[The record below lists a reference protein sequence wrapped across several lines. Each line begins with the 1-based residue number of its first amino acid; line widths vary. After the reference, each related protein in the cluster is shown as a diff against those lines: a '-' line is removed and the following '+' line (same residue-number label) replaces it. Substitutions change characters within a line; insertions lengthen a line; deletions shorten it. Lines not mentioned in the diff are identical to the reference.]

1 MESEVFYSISIPCHT
16 YKSKHYSEE
25 HMEQMMEE
33 ARRLAKSEDRAIYIM
48 KSIKKI
54 EFNAFVETDLS

>member
-1 MESEVFYSISIPCHT
+1 MESEVFYTIAISCHD
-16 YKSKHYSEE
+16 YKSNHYREE
-25 HMEQMMEE
+25 HNEEMMKE

>member
-16 YKSKHYSEE
+16 YKSKHYREE
-25 HMEQMMEE
+25 HKEQMMEE
-33 ARRLAKSEDRAIYIM
+33 AKSLAKSEDRAIYIM

-54 EFNAFVETDLS
+54 EFNAFVETDLI